1 MQANARYL
9 IITLL
14 LFGISH
20 AFANTHQS
28 PAERK
33 YKPGEHDRYRMT
45 TDVVHNGKWQS
56 TIIAICELQ
65 VKKDSKG
72 IPYDEVHWISK
83 KEITEK
89 DTSDKSDEAKK
100 VTPYR
105 ISLHPKGELNLPKLD
120 IADMTGEITDFNT
133 FFVAISPKLGIDK
146 LKKEGDIY
154 HQKDPV
160 KGDFANGKDITLGND
175 CLSVVVMLTDDT
187 KDNILFQTHFTP
199 PKDTCL
205 QYLTNDMRQPV
216 ITDTINNFQM
226 VRPFANNRVNV
237 LYGREHFIIKS
248 TVRKKDGKLTQA
260 TMTNHLALTIRLAC
274 DDRYANCQGN
284 MPFTIYR
291 TLKLELLKD

>member
-1 MQANARYL
+1 MQAYSCYL
-9 IITLL
+9 ITTLL
-14 LFGISH
+14 LVATSH
-20 AFANTHQS
+20 VFANTNQS

-33 YKPGEHDRYRMT
+33 YIPGEHDRYRMI

-56 TIIAICELQ
+56 TIIAVCELQ

-89 DTSDKSDEAKK
+89 DTSDKSDDAKK
-100 VTPYR
+100 VKPYR
-105 ISLHPKGELNLPKLD
+105 ISLHPKGELNLPK
-120 IADMTGEITDFNT
+120 IEEAAMTGEITDFNT

-160 KGDFANGKDITLGND
+160 KGDFSNGKDITLGND
-175 CLSVVVMLTDDT
+175 CLSVTIMLADDT
-187 KDNILFQTHFTP
+187 KDSLLLQTHFMP

-205 QYLTNDMRQPV
+205 HYLTDDMRQPV

-237 LYGREHFIIKS
+237 LYGRENFIIKS

-260 TMTNHLALTIRLAC
+260 TMTNNLVLKIKLAC
-274 DDRYANCQGN
+274 DDQYNNCQGT

-291 TLKLELLKD
+291 TLKLELLN